1 MRLDENFPLTDQ
13 TKVGVRRFLD
23 MGLTEVDG
31 VDGFGT
37 TRRIE
42 QQIHFL
48 GHGCADQEIGLGI
61 AVPVIRL
68 IGWRDGGIAPEVA
81 GIDDRYI
88 SLELRIDGEIF
99 HRQLCG
105 HQ

>member
-1 MRLDENFPLTDQ
+1 MGLDENFPLTDQ
-13 TKVGVRRFLD
+13 SEVGVRRFLD

-68 IGWRDGGIAPEVA
+68 IRRGDGRITPEVA
-81 GIDDRYI
+81 GIDNRHI

-99 HRQLCG
+99 HRQLG
-105 HQ
+105 SHQ